1 MYWEVTMTKWS
12 IDPDH
17 SVAAFTARHFMI
29 TLVRGQFNKV
39 SGTIQFDPENP
50 TLGSV
55 EASIEAEGI
64 YTGIPKRDEHLRS
77 PDFLDVEHFP
87 TITFKGGQ
95 IEQVALNSFKVSGD
109 LTLRGITHP
118 ATLDV
123 EYLGR
128 VKSPF
133 DEDIS
138 IGFSAN
144 TRINRLDFAINW
156 NYDMEHG
163 GLVVSKELILS
174 LEVEAD
180 LIRD

>member
-1 MYWEVTMTKWS
+1 MNWEVTMTKWR

-29 TLVRGQFNKV
+29 TLVRGQFNQV
-39 SGTIQFDPENP
+39 SGTIQFDPDNP

-55 EASIEAEGI
+55 EANIEAAGV

-87 TITFKGGQ
+87 TITFKGSQ
-95 IEQVALNSFKVSGD
+95 IEWVGLNNFKVSGD
-109 LTLRGITHP
+109 LTIRGITRP
-118 ATLDV
+118 ATLDM

-138 IGFSAN
+138 IGFSAT
-144 TRINRLDFAINW
+144 TRINRLDFGVNW
-156 NYDMEHG
+156 NYDMEKG
-163 GLVVSKELILS
+163 GLVAAKELVLN

-180 LIRD
+180 LIQE